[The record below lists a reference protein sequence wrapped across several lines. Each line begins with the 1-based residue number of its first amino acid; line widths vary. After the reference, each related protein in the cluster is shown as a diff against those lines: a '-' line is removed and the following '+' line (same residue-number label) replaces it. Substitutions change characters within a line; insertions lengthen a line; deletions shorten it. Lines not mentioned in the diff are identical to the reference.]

1 MLLTVPEGELVFVS
15 VIGPVVAPAGTVAL
29 TSVEL
34 MKVTLA
40 AVVPLNCTVDPGVN
54 PIPWM
59 STTVPGGPLAGEKLV
74 IDKVGVKLV
83 ELVAVPA
90 AVVSEIGP
98 VTAPLGTL
106 TPSCVGE

>member
-1 MLLTVPEGELVFVS
+1 
-15 VIGPVVAPAGTVAL
+15 
-29 TSVEL
+29 
-34 MKVTLA
+34 
-40 AVVPLNCTVDPGVN
+40 
-54 PIPWM
+54 M

-74 IDKVGVKLV
+74 IDKVGMKLV

-98 VTAPLGTL
+98 STAPLGTL